1 MNHLQQKAVAVM
13 AIAPVIADYL
23 EDLEQTG
30 LFDGEMIRLSKMFK
44 AAIRRNDTRIIDRGK
59 YSVDKTTVIKEQ
71 ESLQFQFRQS
81 VKELKFEK

>member
-23 EDLEQTG
+23 EDLEHTG

-44 AAIRRNDTRIIDRGK
+44 SAIRRNDTRIIDRGK
-59 YSVDKTTVIKEQ
+59 YSVDKTTVIEEQ